1 MALDGIFLHNLIED
15 LNPILIDSK
24 IDKIN
29 QPEKDEIILTF
40 RKNRTNYKL
49 LISASSKFPRLH
61 FTEIQKENPLK
72 APMFLMVLRKY
83 LLNGKIKEVTQKD
96 GDRIVIFTIEAKDEM
111 GFDSEYSL
119 IVEIMGRHSNISLV
133 RNRDNIIMESIKH
146 ITPNI
151 NSYRVLY
158 PGASYVFP
166 PSSKKLNPL
175 TVSKKEFINFTK
187 ENNFSFDK
195 DFFFN
200 TFTGV
205 SKAFSK
211 VLYENSLKNNIKEE
225 EEIFN
230 YFINSINASP

>member
-83 LLNGKIKEVTQKD
+83 LLNAKIKEVTQKD

-175 TVSKKEFINFTK
+175 TVSKKEFI
-187 ENNFSFDK
+187 DK
-195 DFFFN
+195 YEQ
-200 TFTGV
+200 
-205 SKAFSK
+205 K
-211 VLYENSLKNNIKEE
+211 VGDYYIS
-225 EEIFN
+225 
-230 YFINSINASP
+230 SIVYGYGYMKIPKCKMQRISYITLIGNDCKPVWGYVIPR